1 LPFIQPIKSNRLVRD
16 LFTLF
21 FNKGTGF
28 ALDAHNAE
36 SSGQK
41 QAFTPETL
49 KNRTYMFQFQDISI
63 KRKLRLII
71 MVASTVA
78 LLLVSAGFVTYELV
92 TFRQTMTRDLS
103 TLAEVIG
110 NESTSALS
118 FGDQDRAGEILG
130 GLKAKKHIVAA
141 ALYEANGHL
150 LAQYQP
156 TNTAADSFPAK
167 PEKAGSRVENNNL
180 ILFQEIHLQGDLVG
194 TLYLKSDMEE
204 MSDRL
209 RRYAAIILLFML
221 ASTVITYFLSSALQ
235 RVISRPVFH
244 LAETARTVS
253 VDKNYSVR
261 ATKHGNDELGQL
273 IDGFNEMLSQIQE
286 RDVALNLS
294 QQKMEA
300 LVNSIDGI
308 VWERTPDRTRFTFV
322 SRQSEDILGYE
333 PQAWLAKPNF
343 WEEKLEPQEAAKA
356 IQTGHDLA
364 ARRQPYS
371 YEYQMIAADGR
382 TVWIRES
389 GTVLVEKGQP
399 VAMRGIFQDITRQK
413 LNEKQLDKLNRQLM
427 DNSRQAGMAEVA
439 TGVLH
444 NVGNVLNSVSVSA
457 TLVVERLGRL
467 KVENLRRAT
476 ALLREQNGHLVEFLT
491 TDPKGKVLPEYLVTV
506 TDQLAGQQA
515 KLIAQMSS
523 VGQHIEHIKE
533 IVAMQ
538 QNYAK
543 VSGVCENLPAA
554 GLVEDA
560 LRMNAA
566 AFDRHHIE
574 VVREFADNTPPMHV
588 DRHKVLQILIN
599 LLRNAKYAMD
609 AQIGHT
615 KRLVVRVGMASPDR
629 VKITIAD
636 NGIGIAPEHLTGIFN
651 HGFTTKKDG
660 HGFGLHSGA
669 NAAKEM
675 GGTLIAHSDGPGKG
689 AEFTLELPTTASA
702 KQEELPATRSKI

>member
-1 LPFIQPIKSNRLVRD
+1 
-16 LFTLF
+16 
-21 FNKGTGF
+21 
-28 ALDAHNAE
+28 
-36 SSGQK
+36 
-41 QAFTPETL
+41 
-49 KNRTYMFQFQDISI
+49 MFQFQDISI

-156 TNTAADSFPAK
+156 TNTATDSFPAK

-413 LNEKQLDKLNRQLM
+413 LNEKQLDKLNRQLI
-427 DNSRQAGMAEVA
+427 DTSRQAGMAEVA

-467 KVENLRRAT
+467 KVDNLRRAT
-476 ALLREQNGHLVEFLT
+476 TILREQNGRLAEFLT
-491 TDPKGKVLPEYLVTV
+491 TDPKGKVIPEYLATV
-506 TDQLAGQQA
+506 TDQLAGQQT
-515 KLIAQMSS
+515 KLIA
-523 VGQHIEHIKE
+523 K
-533 IVAMQ
+533 
-538 QNYAK
+538 
-543 VSGVCENLPAA
+543 
-554 GLVEDA
+554 
-560 LRMNAA
+560 
-566 AFDRHHIE
+566 
-574 VVREFADNTPPMHV
+574 
-588 DRHKVLQILIN
+588 
-599 LLRNAKYAMD
+599 
-609 AQIGHT
+609 
-615 KRLVVRVGMASPDR
+615 
-629 VKITIAD
+629 
-636 NGIGIAPEHLTGIFN
+636 
-651 HGFTTKKDG
+651 
-660 HGFGLHSGA
+660 
-669 NAAKEM
+669 
-675 GGTLIAHSDGPGKG
+675 
-689 AEFTLELPTTASA
+689 
-702 KQEELPATRSKI
+702 

>member
-118 FGDQDRAGEILG
+118 FEDQERAGEILG
-130 GLKAKKHIVAA
+130 ALKAKKHIVAA

-150 LAQYQP
+150 LAQYQQ
-156 TNTAADSFPAK
+156 TNFAENSLPAQ

-180 ILFQEIHLQGDLVG
+180 VLFQGIHLQGDLVG
-194 TLYLKSDMEE
+194 TVYLKSDMEE

-209 RRYAAIILLFML
+209 RRYAAIILLFTL
-221 ASTVITYFLSSALQ
+221 ASTVVTYFLSSVLQ

-399 VAMRGIFQDITRQK
+399 VAMRGIFQNITRQK
-413 LNEKQLDKLNRQLM
+413 LNEKQLDKLNRQLI
-427 DNSRQAGMAEVA
+427 DTSRQAGMAEVA

-467 KVENLRRAT
+467 KVDNLRRAT
-476 ALLREQNGHLVEFLT
+476 TILREQNGRLAEFLT
-491 TDPKGKVLPEYLVTV
+491 TDPKGKVIPEYLATV
-506 TDQLAGQQA
+506 TDQLAGQQT
-515 KLIAQMSS
+515 KLIAQMNS

-574 VVREFADNTPPMHV
+574 VVREFADNTPPVHV

-615 KRLVVRVGMASPDR
+615 KRLVVRVEMASPDQ

-689 AEFTLELPTTASA
+689 AEFTLELPTTTSA
-702 KQEELPATRSKI
+702 KQEEPPTMRSKI